1 MPLLPF
7 QYNFHRSLI
16 GHLSLEYS
24 TNAEVI
30 EFVIYADLDLDW
42 AIQMNPNANNTR
54 VEKLGA
60 AVYIFWAGY
69 SSSGMVQ
76 AKMYR

>member
-1 MPLLPF
+1 MLVVTSYVQHAHDLVQIISILTMPLLPF

-30 EFVIYADLDLDW
+30 EFVIYADLDLD
-42 AIQMNPNANNTR
+42 
-54 VEKLGA
+54 
-60 AVYIFWAGY
+60 
-69 SSSGMVQ
+69 
-76 AKMYR
+76 